1 MSINCRCV
9 FTASAAIFS
18 GCVCGRRCK
27 KEADICRIS
36 GQISAFIFAVLE
48 DGAHEQKCEVWP
60 QSDKTRGFQR
70 GRKPP
75 FGTQPLEQRCS
86 VLYLLA
92 RLARKM
98 WVSHDGHTCFKRQE
112 NGRGLNGMIKSPS
125 VSKRRGY
132 TKLPSLVLR
141 GNAVLFWQ
149 RISTRSKPDAVPVA
163 IRLPLQNKFA
173 VEGELSLVCARP
185 LGSISGP
192 NAGRIKIPWSKG
204 AFEPPH
210 HGIPVFAYF
219 AHFPLDNIVIAHAV
233 HIPWYERHHVQ
244 AIGAVN
250 KGIGCGFRAT
260 VKIEGYAG
268 VIDIRLSYSSL
279 HPQLWIVVFIC
290 RRRLQ

>member
-112 NGRGLNGMIKSPS
+112 NGRGFVNGNEQKP
-125 VSKRRGY
+125 VRFQKRRRVY
-132 TKLPSLVLR
+132 KAPVPRSSWKCRFILAKNIHPFQARCSASSHPFAFAKQIR
-141 GNAVLFWQ
+141 G
-149 RISTRSKPDAVPVA
+149 
-163 IRLPLQNKFA
+163 
-173 VEGELSLVCARP
+173 
-185 LGSISGP
+185 
-192 NAGRIKIPWSKG
+192 
-204 AFEPPH
+204 
-210 HGIPVFAYF
+210 
-219 AHFPLDNIVIAHAV
+219 
-233 HIPWYERHHVQ
+233 
-244 AIGAVN
+244 
-250 KGIGCGFRAT
+250 
-260 VKIEGYAG
+260 
-268 VIDIRLSYSSL
+268 
-279 HPQLWIVVFIC
+279 
-290 RRRLQ
+290 RR